1 MTRSI
6 HVIKSIKYGHW
17 KISKDLLDM
26 FTCTFSKISS
36 IQTFDFSAPYTTIYN
51 EKIKNLFKGNYS
63 QRINIKE
70 IASSASLIYQQFPH
84 MEFIFHNSHV
94 TIELAVF
101 SRFVYNVIVFWV
113 LNHGFF
119 KELSHRFNI
128 FFRRYQH
135 LVEEYSVSSVQISL
149 TMVSLLCL
157 KMTLNA
163 L

>member
-1 MTRSI
+1 
-6 HVIKSIKYGHW
+6 
-17 KISKDLLDM
+17 M

-94 TIELAVF
+94 TIELAIF
-101 SRFVYNVIVFWV
+101 SRFFLQRHRI
-113 LNHGFF
+113 
-119 KELSHRFNI
+119 LSIKSWI
-128 FFRRYQH
+128 F
-135 LVEEYSVSSVQISL
+135 
-149 TMVSLLCL
+149 
-157 KMTLNA
+157 
-163 L
+163 